1 MGKRDELAK
10 LLVVAWLTL
19 FTIVENTAWTSA
31 QEPSCRIESG
41 HQRREYMVSH
51 THPPLMRIL
60 NKSVSRF
67 SSLAVVGA

>member
-31 QEPSCRIESG
+31 QEPSC
-41 HQRREYMVSH
+41 
-51 THPPLMRIL
+51 
-60 NKSVSRF
+60 
-67 SSLAVVGA
+67 